1 MRVPVGWWD
10 GLFPVGAA
18 NGTDDEEAPAQ
29 PRATVAAA
37 GKQPLRGPRT
47 FATPA
52 PVGPRPRDG
61 YSAGV
66 PDRRC
71 RWAYPRA
78 TYINIA
84 PERASRR
91 ALTTFDPGTRVRL
104 PKSSEWVT
112 VRAAVAFD
120 GGWRLFVAHDDGTL
134 SEHEVTATTVVE
146 QLCEDG
152 GADSAAVLAG
162 LWTAWMRSATQ
173 NALPAALASMPL
185 VPYAHQSRAVYGSL
199 LPQPLLRFLLADE
212 PGTGKTIMAGLW
224 IREAQRLGFVRRV
237 LIVCPAHLISKWI
250 ADWERFFGGE
260 LRRIT
265 ADTVRE
271 GALAIPQDVWVTS
284 LELSAIN
291 HAVREA
297 IRPDRA
303 GWDAV
308 VFDEAHRLTPTAV
321 EYHRVGRM
329 VSRDT
334 PRALFM
340 TATPHRGNEW
350 LFRSLMHLV
359 DPTVFPEVERVDAE
373 QPQHAL
379 KPGPLHFLRRMKE
392 ELVDYDGRSPLFKP
406 RHARNV
412 NVALNVDEQTFYNE
426 ALDLVARYFPRTA
439 VGLGQMV
446 YGKRAS
452 SSLYALAETLRR
464 RRDKMGTQN
473 PADAAHDADR
483 EWADEAE
490 RDLAWV
496 THEQSESA
504 RDEKKAIGELL
515 DRIDSTLADP
525 DMPVSKWPRLVD
537 ECLRPNGIL
546 PGSDGQLVVFTEFA
560 DTADWLV
567 RRFRGHGFTAERYSG
582 RDTHS
587 VRDGVRARFQACEFQ
602 VIVSTDAGNEG
613 IDLQSA
619 HVLVNWD
626 IPWSLV
632 RLEQRMGRIH
642 RVGQTEKVELY
653 NLVALGTRE
662 GDAHAQLLENLIT
675 AANEL
680 GGKMFDSLSLVGE
693 IVFKEDRLGSP
704 EEVLARTYSAETSD
718 RTAAGRAIQAI
729 TAERFRIAH
738 QLARQQEDELAAHF
752 GDNDVTAASAAL
764 YAERLERINP
774 HLVERFLARLAAAG
788 LLQAESSA
796 LADEGLWLISA
807 ASLGALPKEF
817 DAPPGN
823 RALIATSGA
832 AKRDAIKGGQAAAA
846 RAVSLGPA
854 EPPFQ
859 ALVTAVGDRL
869 RPSLWQGGTVEDPTS
884 VTDYDLVCFETKVIE
899 GGGRRETCWSYLAR
913 VDDVGAKRVS
923 WELLSNLRPAARP
936 ARALHP
942 AHAADA
948 ATAATAAVAEDAAK
962 RREGIHAW
970 LASAGRQLERLPGEL
985 TDDIKDRS
993 MRLATQQRL
1002 QRAVEGRLAVLRAAA
1017 TIGVGEVRRIGWAHV
1032 VGTGVPQDPTEKDS
1046 EAIAM
1051 AHVTTVLR
1059 GDGWA
1064 VADRHSE
1071 RPGPGYD
1078 LEARKGRLQRCVEVK
1093 GVWHSATSAG
1103 VSITG
1108 NELAKAAILGD
1119 DYWLYVIDQ
1128 CCDGAGV
1135 LYAAYR
1141 NPAVVFANAAKDVP
1155 VLHIAGSELKAA
1167 KEAQAA

>member
-1 MRVPVGWWD
+1 M
-10 GLFPVGAA
+10 
-18 NGTDDEEAPAQ
+18 
-29 PRATVAAA
+29 
-37 GKQPLRGPRT
+37 
-47 FATPA
+47 
-52 PVGPRPRDG
+52 
-61 YSAGV
+61 
-66 PDRRC
+66 
-71 RWAYPRA
+71 
-78 TYINIA
+78 
-84 PERASRR
+84 
-91 ALTTFDPGTRVRL
+91 RL

-112 VRAAVAFD
+112 VRGAVAS
-120 GGWRLFVAHDDGTL
+120 GGRWLLFVAHDDGTL
-134 SEHEVTATTVVE
+134 TEHKVADATAVE

-152 GADSAAVLAG
+152 GADSAEVLAG
-162 LWTAWMRSATQ
+162 LWTEWMRSATQ
-173 NALPAALASMPL
+173 NASAAALASMPL
-185 VPYAHQSRAVYGSL
+185 VPYAHQSRAVYGSM

-224 IREAQRLGFVRRV
+224 IREAQRLGFVKRA
-237 LIVCPAHLISKWI
+237 LIVCPAHLITKWI
-250 ADWERFFGGE
+250 ADWERFFGGQ

-265 ADTVRE
+265 GDTIRE
-271 GALAIPQDVWVTS
+271 GALATPHDVWVTS
-284 LELSAIN
+284 LELSAVN

-329 VSRDT
+329 ISRDT

-359 DPTVFPEVERVDAE
+359 DPTVFPEVERLDAE

-392 ELVDYDGRSPLFKP
+392 ELVDYDGRTPLFKP

-426 ALDLVARYFPRTA
+426 ALDLVAQFFPRTA

-446 YGKRAS
+446 YGKRAA

-483 EWADEAE
+483 DWEDEAE

-504 RDEKKAIGELL
+504 REEKKSIGELL
-515 DRIDSTLADP
+515 DRVDTTLADP
-525 DMPVSKWPRLVD
+525 DMPVSKWPRLID
-537 ECLRPNGIL
+537 ECLRPNGIQA
-546 PGSDGQLVVFTEFA
+546 GGDVQLVVFTEFT

-567 RRFRGHGFTAERYSG
+567 RRFRSHGFSAERYSG
-582 RDTHS
+582 RDAPS
-587 VRDGVRARFQACEFQ
+587 VRDDVRGRFEAREFQ

-653 NLVALGTRE
+653 NLIALGTRE

-680 GGKMFDSLSLVGE
+680 GGKMFDSLSLIGE
-693 IVFKEDRLGSP
+693 IVFEEYRLGSP
-704 EEVLARTYSAETSD
+704 EDVLASTYSLTTSD
-718 RTAAGRAIQAI
+718 RTAAEHAIQAI
-729 TAERFRIAH
+729 TSERFRIAH
-738 QLARQQEDELAAHF
+738 QFARQQEDELAARF
-752 GDNDVTAASAAL
+752 GDSDVTAAAAAL
-764 YAERLERINP
+764 HTERLERINP
-774 HLVERFLARLAAAG
+774 HIVERFLARLVAAG
-788 LLQAESSA
+788 LVQVEPST
-796 LADEGLWLISA
+796 LADDGLCLISA
-807 ASLGALPKEF
+807 ASLGTLPTDF
-817 DAPPGN
+817 DAPPGG
-823 RALIATSGA
+823 RVLVATSGA
-832 AKRDAIKGGQAAAA
+832 AKRDAVRYGQAAAT
-846 RAVSLGPA
+846 RAISLGPV

-859 ALVTAVGDRL
+859 SLVTAVGDRL

-884 VTDYDLVCFETKVIE
+884 VTDYDLVCFNTKVTE
-899 GGGRRETCWSYLAR
+899 GGGRRQTFWSYLIR
-913 VDDVGAKRVS
+913 VDAVGAKPVS
-923 WELLSNLRPAARP
+923 WDLLSNLRPAASP

-948 ATAATAAVAEDAAK
+948 ETIATAAAVEDAAK
-962 RREGIHAW
+962 RRRALDEW
-970 LASAGRQLERLPGEL
+970 LASAGRQLERLPGDL

-993 MRLATQQRL
+993 ARLATQQRL
-1002 QRAVEGRLAVLRAAA
+1002 QRAVEDRLTVLRMAA
-1017 TIGVGEVRRIGWAHV
+1017 IVDIDEVHRIGWAHV
-1032 VGTGVPQDPTEKDS
+1032 AGTGVPQDPTENDS
-1046 EAIAM
+1046 ETIAM
-1051 AHVTTVLR
+1051 AYVTTLLR

-1093 GVWHSATSAG
+1093 GVWHSAASVG
-1103 VSITG
+1103 VSVTG
-1108 NELAKAAILGD
+1108 NELARAAMLGD
-1119 DYWLYVIDQ
+1119 DYWLYVVDQ
-1128 CCDGAGV
+1128 CHDGTGT
-1135 LYAAYR
+1135 LYAGYR

>member
-1 MRVPVGWWD
+1 V
-10 GLFPVGAA
+10 
-18 NGTDDEEAPAQ
+18 
-29 PRATVAAA
+29 
-37 GKQPLRGPRT
+37 RG
-47 FATPA
+47 
-52 PVGPRPRDG
+52 
-61 YSAGV
+61 
-66 PDRRC
+66 
-71 RWAYPRA
+71 
-78 TYINIA
+78 
-84 PERASRR
+84 
-91 ALTTFDPGTRVRL
+91 
-104 PKSSEWVT
+104 
-112 VRAAVAFD
+112 AVAF
-120 GGWRLFVAHDDGTL
+120 GGEWQLFVAHDDGALTEHKVTDPSAVERL
-134 SEHEVTATTVVE
+134 S
-146 QLCEDG
+146 EDG

-162 LWTAWMRSATQ
+162 LWTEWMRSATR
-173 NALPAALASMPL
+173 NASAAALASVPL
-185 VPYAHQSRAVYGSL
+185 VPYAHQSRAVYGSM

-224 IREAQRLGFVRRV
+224 IREAQRLGFVKRA
-237 LIVCPAHLISKWI
+237 LIVCPAHLITKWI
-250 ADWERFFGGE
+250 ADWERFFGGQ

-265 ADTVRE
+265 ADTIRE
-271 GALAIPQDVWVTS
+271 GALATPHDVWVTS
-284 LELSAIN
+284 LELSAVN
-291 HAVREA
+291 QAVREG

-321 EYHRVGRM
+321 EFHRVGRM

-350 LFRSLMHLV
+350 LFRSLMYLV
-359 DPTVFPEVERVDAE
+359 DPAVFPEVERIDAE
-373 QPQHAL
+373 QPEHVL

-426 ALDLVARYFPRTA
+426 ALDLVAQYFPRTA
-439 VGLGQMV
+439 AALGQMV
-446 YGKRAS
+446 YGKRVS

-473 PADAAHDADR
+473 PADAAHAADR
-483 EWADEAE
+483 DWEDEAE
-490 RDLAWV
+490 RELAWV
-496 THEQSESA
+496 THEPSQSA

-515 DRIDSTLADP
+515 DRIDRTLADP
-525 DMPVSKWPRLVD
+525 GLQVSKWPRLLD
-537 ECLRPNGIL
+537 ECLRPNGIQ
-546 PGSDGQLVVFTEFA
+546 PGGDVQLVVFTEFA

-567 RRFRGHGFTAERYSG
+567 RRFRSHGFAAERYSG
-582 RDTHS
+582 RDTHP
-587 VRDGVRARFQACEFQ
+587 VRDDVRARFEAGEFQ

-662 GDAHAQLLENLIT
+662 GDAHARLLENLVT

-680 GGKMFDSLSLVGE
+680 DGKMFDSLSLVGE
-693 IVFKEDRLGSP
+693 IVFQEDRLGSP
-704 EEVLARTYSAETSD
+704 EDLLARTYSPETSD

-738 QLARQQEDELAAHF
+738 QLARQQEDQLAAHF
-752 GDNDVTAASAAL
+752 GDSDLTAAAAAL
-764 YAERLERINP
+764 HAERLERINP
-774 HLVERFLARLAAAG
+774 HVVERFLARLAAAG
-788 LLQAESSA
+788 LMHAELSA
-796 LADEGLWLISA
+796 LADHGLWLISA
-807 ASLGALPKEF
+807 ASLGTLPPEF
-817 DAPPGN
+817 DTQPGS

-832 AKRDAIKGGQAAAA
+832 AKRGAVRSGQAAAA

-859 ALVTAVGDRL
+859 ALVTAAGDRL
-869 RPSLWQGGTVEDPTS
+869 GPSLWRGGIVEDPTS
-884 VTDYDLVCFETKVIE
+884 VTNYDLVCFDTKVSE
-899 GGGRRETCWSYLAR
+899 GGGRRETRWSYLVR
-913 VDDVGAKRVS
+913 VDDVGAKPVN
-923 WELLSNLRPAARP
+923 WEILSNLRPAARP

-948 ATAATAAVAEDAAK
+948 ATAAAAATAEGMAN
-962 RREGIHAW
+962 RRKALDAW
-970 LASAGRQLERLPGEL
+970 LASAARQLERLPGDL

-993 MRLATQQRL
+993 TRLATQQRL
-1002 QRAVEGRLAVLRAAA
+1002 QRAAEDRLTVLRAAT
-1017 TIGVGEVRRIGWAHV
+1017 TIDVEEARRTGWAHV
-1032 VGTGVPQDPTEKDS
+1032 AGTGVPEDPAEKDS
-1046 EAIAM
+1046 ETIAM
-1051 AHVTTVLR
+1051 AYVTAMLR

-1064 VADRHSE
+1064 VADRHIE

-1078 LEARKGRLQRCVEVK
+1078 LEARKGRRQRCVEVK
-1093 GVWHSATSAG
+1093 GVWRAATSTG

-1108 NELAKAAILGD
+1108 NELAKAAILAD
-1119 DYWLYVIDQ
+1119 DYWLYVVDQ
-1128 CCDGAGV
+1128 CHDGSGTF
-1135 LYAAYR
+1135 YAAYR

-1167 KEAQAA
+1167 KEAQVA